1 MYVYWHYEQKYCVYF
16 GYFIHL
22 KFVYD
27 NAIMRIVEKE
37 AFIMAIKY
45 KTNILE
51 LLKNAGYTTY
61 KLRKEKILGE
71 STLQK
76 MRTDTL
82 LSWAELNTV
91 CSLLG
96 CQPGDLVEFI
106 RE

>member
-1 MYVYWHYEQKYCVYF
+1 MSH
-16 GYFIHL
+16 
-22 KFVYD
+22 
-27 NAIMRIVEKE
+27 AIIPMMGKE
-37 AFIMAIKY
+37 AFILMAIKY

-51 LLKNAGYTTY
+51 LLKSKGYSTY

-91 CSLLG
+91 CNLLG
-96 CQPGDLVEFI
+96 CQPGDLIEYAPDNQPQ
-106 RE
+106 E

>member
-1 MYVYWHYEQKYCVYF
+1 
-16 GYFIHL
+16 
-22 KFVYD
+22 
-27 NAIMRIVEKE
+27 
-37 AFIMAIKY
+37 MAIKY
-45 KTNILE
+45 KTNVLK

-91 CSLLG
+91 CSLLD
-96 CQPGDLVEFI
+96 CQPGDILEFV

>member
-1 MYVYWHYEQKYCVYF
+1 
-16 GYFIHL
+16 
-22 KFVYD
+22 
-27 NAIMRIVEKE
+27 
-37 AFIMAIKY
+37 MAIKY
-45 KTNILE
+45 KTNVLK

-76 MRTDTL
+76 MRTNTL

-91 CSLLG
+91 CGLLD
-96 CQPGDLVEFI
+96 CQPGDLMEFV

>member
-1 MYVYWHYEQKYCVYF
+1 
-16 GYFIHL
+16 
-22 KFVYD
+22 
-27 NAIMRIVEKE
+27 
-37 AFIMAIKY
+37 MAIKY

-51 LLKNAGYTTY
+51 LLKSKGYSTY

-91 CSLLG
+91 CNLLG
-96 CQPGDLVEFI
+96 CQPGDLIEYAPDNHPQ
-106 RE
+106 E